1 MKSWREEDL
10 ILHFYGEHP
19 RREEIERCLA
29 EDPDLRRRLDALRRD
44 LERVEDPASEPAN
57 DFEDRVWRALRPRL
71 ERRESSWWSYG
82 WTHLA
87 PSFDFRWLAMAAT
100 LVLVAGVGFLVG
112 RGSAPEALSAPA
124 AASSSAAARDRVLF
138 ASVGR
143 HLESSGLLLTD
154 LANAPSQGDLGE
166 EAEWARALLASTRL
180 YRQAAERAGQR
191 RIVALLD
198 ELEPVL
204 VELAHRPTSGGVSD
218 LQHRISERD
227 LLFKLRTVGGRL
239 ESHRL

>member
-1 MKSWREEDL
+1 VKSWREEDL

-71 ERRESSWWSYG
+71 ERRESSWRSYG

-100 LVLVAGVGFLVG
+100 LVLVAGVGFLIG
-112 RGSAPEALSAPA
+112 RGAAPEAPSEPPTP
-124 AASSSAAARDRVLF
+124 ARDRVLF

-154 LANAPSQGDLGE
+154 LANAPIQGDLGD
-166 EAEWARALLASTRL
+166 EAEWARALLGSNRL